1 MDNSILK
8 VNDSGLKSELEKMF
22 TKVKI
27 LVEKYNISKD
37 ENKMLKEKVKELEH
51 SLSEAEIKV
60 SNRNSELLVK
70 DKEITE
76 FKNKLLDERKNKVSG
91 EDKTQLKSRIRE
103 LMVRLDT
110 HLEQKTNNNF

>member
-51 SLSEAEIKV
+51 ALSEAEIKV